1 MKIGFSFGRC
11 LRDLVNGTVK
21 LDDVMCIIARTHMI
35 TEEHVK
41 NVITEYT
48 HRRGYLMGL
57 DPAEC
62 ERIGLELWKSG
73 KVLEPRANGISASQV
88 PRDYI
93 WMDLYPT
100 EADIT
105 NDGVKEAWDAY
116 RLMITLTEQLPEPN
130 EQVYHHSEK
139 FVTTDKESMN
149 LDDIDPAILAALIV

>member
-21 LDDVMCIIARTHMI
+21 FDDVMCIIARTHMI
-35 TEEHVK
+35 TEDHVK
-41 NVITEYT
+41 GVISQYLD
-48 HRRGYLMGL
+48 RRDYLYGL
-57 DPAEC
+57 DPAKC
-62 ERIGLELWKSG
+62 EEIGVELWKSG

-100 EADIT
+100 EADIA
-105 NDGVKEAWDAY
+105 NDGVKDAWAAY
-116 RLMITLTEQLPEPN
+116 RLMISLTEQLPEPN

-139 FVTTDKESMN
+139 FVTSDDDT
-149 LDDIDPAILAALIV
+149 LDGIDPNILASLIT

>member
-1 MKIGFSFGRC
+1 
-11 LRDLVNGTVK
+11 
-21 LDDVMCIIARTHMI
+21 MI

-48 HRRGYLMGL
+48 RRRDYLMGL

-73 KVLEPRANGISASQV
+73 KVLEPRANGISASSV

-100 EADIT
+100 EADVT
-105 NDGVKEAWDAY
+105 SDGVKEAWEAY
-116 RLMITLTEQLPEPN
+116 RLMIALTEQLPEPN

-139 FVTTDKESMN
+139 FVTGD
-149 LDDIDPAILAALIV
+149 DDILKSIDPNILASLIT

>member
-1 MKIGFSFGRC
+1 MKLGFSFGRC
-11 LRDLVNGTVK
+11 LKDLVNGTVK
-21 LDDVMCIIARTHMI
+21 LEDVMCIIARTHMI

-48 HRRGYLMGL
+48 YRRDYLMGL

-73 KVLEPRANGISASQV
+73 KILEPRANGISASSV

-139 FVTTDKESMN
+139 YLSDNGPIN
-149 LDDIDPAILAALIV
+149 LDDIDPAILAALI

>member
-11 LRDLVNGTVK
+11 LKDLVNGTVK
-21 LDDVMCIIARTHMI
+21 LEDVMCIIARTHMI

-41 NVITEYT
+41 NVIKEYT
-48 HRRGYLMGL
+48 YRRDYLMGF

-73 KVLEPRANGISASQV
+73 KILEPRANGISASSV

-100 EADIT
+100 EADVT
-105 NDGVKEAWDAY
+105 SDGVKEAWEAY

-130 EQVYHHSEK
+130 SQVYQHSEK
-139 FVTTDKESMN
+139 YLSDNGPIN
-149 LDDIDPAILAALIV
+149 LDDIDPAILAALI

>member
-11 LRDLVNGTVK
+11 LRDIVKGTVK
-21 LDDVMCIIARTHMI
+21 LEDVMCVIARTHMI

-41 NVITEYT
+41 NVIKEYT
-48 HRRGYLMGL
+48 YRRDYLMGL

-73 KVLEPRANGISASQV
+73 KVFEPRANGISASSV

-100 EADIT
+100 EADVT
-105 NDGVKEAWDAY
+105 SDGVKEAWEAY
-116 RLMITLTEQLPEPN
+116 RLMIALTEQLPEPN

-139 FVTTDKESMN
+139 FVSDNGPVN
-149 LDDIDPAILAALIV
+149 LDEIDPAIRAALIT

>member
-11 LRDLVNGTVK
+11 LKDLVTGTVK
-21 LDDVMCIIARTHMI
+21 LEDVMCIIARTHMI

-48 HRRGYLMGL
+48 HRRDYLMGL

-73 KVLEPRANGISASQV
+73 KVLEPRANGISASSV

-100 EADIT
+100 EADVAS
-105 NDGVKEAWDAY
+105 DGVKEAWEAY
-116 RLMITLTEQLPEPN
+116 RLMIALTEQLPEPN
-130 EQVYHHSEK
+130 EQVYHHSQK
-139 FVTTDKESMN
+139 FVSDN
-149 LDDIDPAILAALIV
+149 GPVDLDEIDPAILAALIT

>member
-11 LRDLVNGTVK
+11 LKDLVNGTVK
-21 LDDVMCIIARTHMI
+21 LEDVMCIIARTHMI

-41 NVITEYT
+41 NVIKEYT
-48 HRRGYLMGL
+48 YRRDYLMGL

-73 KVLEPRANGISASQV
+73 KVLEPRANGISASSV

-100 EADIT
+100 EADVT
-105 NDGVKEAWDAY
+105 SDGVKEAWEAY
-116 RLMITLTEQLPEPN
+116 RLMIALTEQLPEPN

-139 FVTTDKESMN
+139 FVSDNGPVN
-149 LDDIDPAILAALIV
+149 LDEIDPAILAALIT

>member
-11 LRDLVNGTVK
+11 LRDIVKGTVK
-21 LDDVMCIIARTHMI
+21 LEDVMCVIARTHMM
-35 TEEHVK
+35 TEDHVK
-41 NVITEYT
+41 YIIAEYIN
-48 HRRGYLMGL
+48 RRDYLYGL

-73 KVLEPRANGISASQV
+73 KVLEPRANGISASSV

-116 RLMITLTEQLPEPN
+116 RLMIVLTEQLPEPN
-130 EQVYHHSEK
+130 DHVFRHSEK
-139 FVTTDKESMN
+139 YIE
-149 LDDIDPAILAALIV
+149 DPTEPPVDTYLPVYSRQ

>member
-11 LRDLVNGTVK
+11 LKDLVNGTVK
-21 LDDVMCIIARTHMI
+21 LEDVMCIIARTHMI

-41 NVITEYT
+41 NVIKEYT
-48 HRRGYLMGL
+48 YRRDYLYGL

-73 KVLEPRANGISASQV
+73 KILEPRANGISASSV

-139 FVTTDKESMN
+139 YLSDNGPIN
-149 LDDIDPAILAALIV
+149 LDDIDPAILAALI

>member
-11 LRDLVNGTVK
+11 LRDIVKGTVK
-21 LDDVMCIIARTHMI
+21 LEDVMCVIARTHMM
-35 TEEHVK
+35 TEDHVK
-41 NVITEYT
+41 YIIAEYIN
-48 HRRGYLMGL
+48 RRDYLYGL

-73 KVLEPRANGISASQV
+73 KVLEPRANGISASSV

-100 EADIT
+100 EADVT
-105 NDGVKEAWDAY
+105 SDGVKEAWEAY
-116 RLMITLTEQLPEPN
+116 RLMIALTEQLPEPN

-139 FVTTDKESMN
+139 FVSDNGPVN
-149 LDDIDPAILAALIV
+149 LDEIDPAILAALIT

>member
-11 LRDLVNGTVK
+11 LKDLVNGTVK
-21 LDDVMCIIARTHMI
+21 LEDVMCIIARTHMI

-41 NVITEYT
+41 NVIKEYT
-48 HRRGYLMGL
+48 YRRDYLMGL

-73 KVLEPRANGISASQV
+73 KILEPRANGISASSV

-100 EADIT
+100 EADVT
-105 NDGVKEAWDAY
+105 SDGVKEAWETY
-116 RLMITLTEQLPEPN
+116 RLMIALTEQLPEPN

-139 FVTTDKESMN
+139 YLSDNGPVN
-149 LDDIDPAILAALIV
+149 LDEIDPAILAALI

>member
-11 LRDLVNGTVK
+11 LRDIVNGTVK
-21 LDDVMCIIARTHMI
+21 LNDVMCIIARTHMI

-48 HRRGYLMGL
+48 YRQGYLSGL
-57 DPAEC
+57 DPVKC
-62 ERIGLELWKSG
+62 EEIGIELWKSG

-100 EADIT
+100 EADVT

-130 EQVYHHSEK
+130 NQVYHHSEK
-139 FVTTDKESMN
+139 YVSNNGPVD
-149 LDDIDPAILAALIV
+149 LDDIDPAILAALI

>member
-11 LRDLVNGTVK
+11 LRDLVDGTVK

-48 HRRGYLMGL
+48 HRRDYLMGL

-62 ERIGLELWKSG
+62 ERIGLNLWKSG
-73 KVLEPRANGISASQV
+73 KILEPRANGISASSV

-100 EADIT
+100 EADVT
-105 NDGVKEAWDAY
+105 SDGVKEAWEAY
-116 RLMITLTEQLPEPN
+116 RLMIALTEQLPEPN
-130 EQVYHHSEK
+130 EQVYHHSQK
-139 FVTTDKESMN
+139 FVSDNGPVN
-149 LDDIDPAILAALIV
+149 LDDIDPAILAALIT

>member
-11 LRDLVNGTVK
+11 LKDLVNGTVK
-21 LDDVMCIIARTHMI
+21 LEDVMCIIARTHMI

-41 NVITEYT
+41 NVIKEYT
-48 HRRGYLMGL
+48 YRRDYLYGL
-57 DPAEC
+57 DSAEC

-73 KVLEPRANGISASQV
+73 KILEPRANGISASSV

-116 RLMITLTEQLPEPN
+116 RLMIALAVQLPEPN

-139 FVTTDKESMN
+139 FVSDNGPIN
-149 LDDIDPAILAALIV
+149 LDDIDPAILAALI

>member
-1 MKIGFSFGRC
+1 
-11 LRDLVNGTVK
+11 
-21 LDDVMCIIARTHMI
+21 MCIIARTHMI
-35 TEEHVK
+35 TEDHVK

-48 HRRGYLMGL
+48 RRRDYLMGL

-62 ERIGLELWKSG
+62 EEVGLELWKSG

-105 NDGVKEAWDAY
+105 NDGVKEAWAAY

-130 EQVYHHSEK
+130 DQVYHHSQK
-139 FVTTDKESMN
+139 YVSDNGPIN
-149 LDDIDPAILAALIV
+149 LDDIDPDILASLIT

>member
-11 LRDLVNGTVK
+11 LKDLVTGTVK
-21 LDDVMCIIARTHMI
+21 LEDVMCIIARTHMI

-48 HRRGYLMGL
+48 HRRDYLMGL

-62 ERIGLELWKSG
+62 ERIGLKLWKSG
-73 KVLEPRANGISASQV
+73 KILEPRANGISASSV

-100 EADIT
+100 EADVT
-105 NDGVKEAWDAY
+105 SDGVKEAWDAY
-116 RLMITLTEQLPEPN
+116 RLMIALTEQLPEPN

-139 FVTTDKESMN
+139 FVSDNGPIN
-149 LDDIDPAILAALIV
+149 LDDIDPAILAALIT

>member
-11 LRDLVNGTVK
+11 LKDLVNGTVK
-21 LDDVMCIIARTHMI
+21 LEDVMCIIARTHMI

-48 HRRGYLMGL
+48 YRRDYLMGL

-62 ERIGLELWKSG
+62 ERIGLKLWKSG
-73 KVLEPRANGISASQV
+73 KILEPRANGISASSV

-100 EADIT
+100 EADVT
-105 NDGVKEAWDAY
+105 SDGVKEAWETY
-116 RLMITLTEQLPEPN
+116 RLMIALTEQLPEPN

-139 FVTTDKESMN
+139 YLSDNGPIN
-149 LDDIDPAILAALIV
+149 LDDIDPAILAALI

>member
-11 LRDLVNGTVK
+11 LKDLVKGTVK
-21 LDDVMCIIARTHMI
+21 LEDVMCVIARTHMI

-41 NVITEYT
+41 NVIKEYT
-48 HRRGYLMGL
+48 YRRDYLMGL

-73 KVLEPRANGISASQV
+73 KVLEPRANGISASSV

-100 EADIT
+100 EADVT
-105 NDGVKEAWDAY
+105 SDGVKEAWEAY
-116 RLMITLTEQLPEPN
+116 RLMIALTEQLPEPN

-139 FVTTDKESMN
+139 FVSDNGPVN
-149 LDDIDPAILAALIV
+149 LDEIDPAILAALIT

>member
-1 MKIGFSFGRC
+1 MQ
-11 LRDLVNGTVK
+11 DLVNGTVK
-21 LDDVMCIIARTHMI
+21 LEDVMCIIARTHMI

-41 NVITEYT
+41 NVIKEYT
-48 HRRGYLMGL
+48 YRRDYLMGL

-73 KVLEPRANGISASQV
+73 KVLEPRANGISASSV

-130 EQVYHHSEK
+130 EHVYHHTAK
-139 FVTTDKESMN
+139 YVTG
-149 LDDIDPAILAALIV
+149 DDNILKSIDPNILASLIT

>member
-11 LRDLVNGTVK
+11 LKDLVNGTVK
-21 LDDVMCIIARTHMI
+21 LEDVMCIIARTHMI

-41 NVITEYT
+41 NVIKEYT
-48 HRRGYLMGL
+48 YRRDYLMGL

-73 KVLEPRANGISASQV
+73 KVLEPRANGISASSV

-100 EADIT
+100 EADVAS
-105 NDGVKEAWDAY
+105 DGVKEAWEAY
-116 RLMITLTEQLPEPN
+116 RLMIALTEQLPEPN

-139 FVTTDKESMN
+139 FVSDNGPVN
-149 LDDIDPAILAALIV
+149 LDEIDPAILAALIT

>member
-1 MKIGFSFGRC
+1 
-11 LRDLVNGTVK
+11 
-21 LDDVMCIIARTHMI
+21 MCIIARTHMI

-41 NVITEYT
+41 NVIKEYT
-48 HRRGYLMGL
+48 YRRDYLMGL

-73 KVLEPRANGISASQV
+73 KILEPRANGISASSV

-100 EADIT
+100 EADVT
-105 NDGVKEAWDAY
+105 SDGVKEAWAAY
-116 RLMITLTEQLPEPN
+116 RLMIALTEQLPEPN

-139 FVTTDKESMN
+139 FVSDNGPVN
-149 LDDIDPAILAALIV
+149 LDEIDPAILAALI